1 MRYGS
6 LKLEPGVARE
16 AAQPGIRELQ
26 LSLRGTVYNGKVAT
40 LQFVFGAAD
49 TVLCSK
55 RGKCQK
61 DVARSLLNP
70 LLCGLSL
77 TNFHFAF
84 FFCFH
89 ICIPR
94 LRRCK
99 HEMRHAL
106 RQEIL
111 KTHA

>member
-84 FFCFH
+84 FFLLSH
-89 ICIPR
+89 MHTAAETLQARNAPR
-94 LRRCK
+94 F
-99 HEMRHAL
+99 A
-106 RQEIL
+106 
-111 KTHA
+111 TGNS